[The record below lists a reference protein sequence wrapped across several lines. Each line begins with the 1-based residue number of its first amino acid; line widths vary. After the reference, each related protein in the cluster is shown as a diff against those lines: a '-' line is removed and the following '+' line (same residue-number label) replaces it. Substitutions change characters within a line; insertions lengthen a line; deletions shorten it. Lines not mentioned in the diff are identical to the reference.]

1 MIIQATL
8 KFEVYIT
15 THGDTFESKLIDVVG
30 GKEQGEIK
38 GDIVRLIGSKIFTV
52 NNSDLHGSLHGLD
65 IGFQFYIAT
74 ITKCLDL
81 GATEFRSSH
90 ILNEHSTGVWK
101 KIDRLYYNCELIK
114 LTKKDTYY
122 CVKREKELL

>member
-15 THGDTFESKLIDVVG
+15 THGDTFESKLIEVVG

-38 GDIVRLIGSKIFTV
+38 GDIERLNGSKIFTV
-52 NNSDLHGSLHGLD
+52 NNSDLHGSLHGLN

-74 ITKCLDL
+74 ITKSFDL

-101 KIDRLYYNCELIK
+101 KIERLYYNCELIK
-114 LTKKDTYY
+114 RTKKDTYY
-122 CVKREKELL
+122 IVKREKELL